1 MSNEKVNKS
10 SEETIGYED
19 ARNEKDQSK
28 TPTEVSD
35 KNVEGVNKRLN
46 PDKHSMESRG

>member
-1 MSNEKVNKS
+1 MNNKKDNKS
-10 SEETIGYED
+10 PEEAIGYED
-19 ARNEKDQSK
+19 ARNEKGQSK